1 MTPVEIVVLL
11 VIAAIC
17 GTIGQK
23 LVGSSKGGLV
33 MAIVLG
39 FIGALV
45 GRFLASS
52 LGLPEVLDVQIGDKT
67 FPLVWS
73 IIGSALFVVV
83 VSFLTRGKA

>member
-45 GRFLASS
+45 GRYLASA
-52 LGLPEVLDVQIGDKT
+52 LGLPDVLDVQIGDKT

-73 IIGSALFVVV
+73 IIGSALFVAV
-83 VSFLTRGKA
+83 VSFLSRGKA

>member
-73 IIGSALFVVV
+73 IIGSALFVAV